1 MFVQLDEMTD
11 EPVCVGLT
19 GSGRVRIAYSSN
31 VVITL
36 DIGEAVDLVTA
47 VAETLAEA
55 DNQSQSRLRRDE
67 SAVRSQA
74 AIREALQ

>member
-1 MFVQLDEMTD
+1 MFAQLDEMTN

-47 VAETLAEA
+47 VAEALAEA
-55 DNQSQSRLRRDE
+55 DHQSQSRLRRDE
-67 SAVRSQA
+67 TTIRSDA
-74 AIREALQ
+74 ELREALQ